1 MEVVMKALKTVV
13 KTFVIILMKMLADF
27 SDSGKLSSLSTED
40 LGDKDGHTNTVQEY
54 DKEGNTVQEYL
65 NNISQDSPVCH
76 TFVNSDVAP
85 RRKRRKIDA
94 SLLDFNEND
103 SSDDEDLP
111 TIFST

>member
-1 MEVVMKALKTVV
+1 MKALKTVV

-40 LGDKDGHTNTVQEY
+40 LGDKDGHTSTA
-54 DKEGNTVQEYL
+54 QEYL
-65 NNISQDSPVCH
+65 NNVSQDIPVCH
-76 TFVNSDVAP
+76 TFVNSGVAP

-94 SLLDFNEND
+94 SLLDINEND

>member
-1 MEVVMKALKTVV
+1 ME
-13 KTFVIILMKMLADF
+13 ILTDF
-27 SDSGKLSSLSTED
+27 SDSGKSLSLSTED
-40 LGDKDGHTNTVQEY
+40 LDDKDGHTSTA
-54 DKEGNTVQEYL
+54 QEYL
-65 NNISQDSPVCH
+65 NNVSQDNPVCH
-76 TFVNSDVAP
+76 GFVNSDVAP